1 MPKQVFSLTSFL
13 NQLNLSSSKLLG
25 QALTHKSCSKDDPNL
40 LNNER
45 LEFLGDAVLKLVFS
59 EYLSDN
65 FPNED
70 EGNLSKFR
78 ARLISD
84 DLLAELALE
93 MDFGKLLRIGRM
105 LKGQKTLPSSI
116 YGNALEALIAVIYKE
131 AGYDKAREFILSAW
145 ENHIQRAI
153 TESIA
158 HNYKALLIEKFQ
170 AKYSKAPVF
179 ETVTTSGEAHER
191 SFEIAVLFDGKELSK
206 GTGKSKK
213 EAGQNAAKAAL
224 DRLSF

>member
-13 NQLNLSSSKLLG
+13 NQLNLPSNKLLE

-78 ARLISD
+78 AR
-84 DLLAELALE
+84 
-93 MDFGKLLRIGRM
+93 
-105 LKGQKTLPSSI
+105 
-116 YGNALEALIAVIYKE
+116 
-131 AGYDKAREFILSAW
+131 
-145 ENHIQRAI
+145 
-153 TESIA
+153 
-158 HNYKALLIEKFQ
+158 
-170 AKYSKAPVF
+170 
-179 ETVTTSGEAHER
+179 
-191 SFEIAVLFDGKELSK
+191 
-206 GTGKSKK
+206 
-213 EAGQNAAKAAL
+213 
-224 DRLSF
+224 

>member
-1 MPKQVFSLTSFL
+1 MPRQTFSLTSFL
-13 NQLNLSSSKLLG
+13 NQLNLSSNKLVE
-25 QALTHKSCSKDDPNL
+25 QAFTHKSCSKDDPKL

-65 FPNED
+65 FPDED

-84 DLLAELALE
+84 ALLAELALE
-93 MDFGKLLRIGRM
+93 MGLGKFLHIGRM
-105 LKGQKTLPSSI
+105 LKGQKVLPASI

-145 ENHIQRAI
+145 KNQIKRAI

-158 HNYKALLIEKFQ
+158 HNYKALLIEKIQ
-170 AKYSKAPVF
+170 ATYSKAPIF
-179 ETVTTSGEAHER
+179 ETVSISGEAHER
-191 SFEIAVLFDGKELSK
+191 SFEVAVLFDGEELSR
-206 GTGKSKK
+206 GSGKSKK

>member
-13 NQLNLSSSKLLG
+13 NQLNLPSNKLLE
-25 QALTHKSCSKDDPNL
+25 QALTHKSCSKDDPSI

-65 FPNED
+65 FPDED

-84 DLLAELALE
+84 DLLAELAME
-93 MDFGKLLRIGRM
+93 MGLRKLLRIGRM
-105 LKGQKTLPSSI
+105 LKGQKILPDSI

-145 ENHIQRAI
+145 SNHIERAI

-158 HNYKALLIEKFQ
+158 HNYKALLIEKIQ

-179 ETVTTSGEAHER
+179 ETVNTSGDAHER
-191 SFEIAVLFDGKELSK
+191 SFEIAVFFDGEELSR
-206 GTGKSKK
+206 GSGKSKK